1 MLMQFN
7 TKFLLFKVVLINM
20 VAILMMS
27 AELAA
32 LGLRKLK
39 IFWNNGYDVKNFVH
53 DVNNIVLLRD
63 LK

>member
-1 MLMQFN
+1 MQMQFN

-39 IFWNNGYDVKNFVH
+39 LFWNNGYDIKTFVH